1 MSTFSSKNAVTSFY
15 SKSENN
21 CMANLVNMFLK
32 GNMKMKSVLKEVTV
46 NHQSEG
52 ISQRAKY
59 LFTTSTFK
67 DECLTFKRPQ
77 NK

>member
-1 MSTFSSKNAVTSFY
+1 MQLPAFTLSQK
-15 SKSENN
+15 NN

-32 GNMKMKSVLKEVTV
+32 GNMKMKSLLKEVTV
-46 NHQSEG
+46 NRQSEG

-77 NK
+77 SK